1 MDFFLFFFF
10 FFLSTTSA
18 EAFSADSFFVAV
30 EEDYVGWLGCPGS
43 GAGALSSVTVTLTSS
58 IEAEELSFKSD
69 CPRRFIFSII
79 SNFSFSSF
87 S

>member
-1 MDFFLFFFF
+1 MD
-10 FFLSTTSA
+10 
-18 EAFSADSFFVAV
+18 
-30 EEDYVGWLGCPGS
+30 YPGS

-58 IEAEELSFKSD
+58 IEAEELSFSRD

-87 S
+87 SCTFFWYSLICYVN